1 MESNYQNIIG
11 VKFAR
16 AEQPSFIEK
25 KGKGYIEFGKDNK
38 YPLYLLGLFKESPKH
53 GAIVKGKANYI
64 YGKGFQNITQD
75 ANPEKE
81 SWNKLLKK
89 CVLDD
94 EIHGRYYLQ
103 IVWNLLGQPK
113 AVYHIPAHKVRS
125 NKEKSK
131 FFVKNDWCNSGD
143 SVYTNEE
150 AREYTVFN
158 GKYDPNHA
166 TQILC
171 VEQYAPDGEAY
182 PVPSYFQG
190 LNYIDADVQ
199 VSRHILGNA
208 KDGFVAGTFI
218 NFNNGEPAE
227 DQKAELEKGLKKK
240 FTGSEGDRVVIAFNK
255 SKDNAAEILPLAQTQ
270 LTKEDFT

>member
-94 EIHGRYYLQ
+94 EIHGRYY
-103 IVWNLLGQPK
+103 
-113 AVYHIPAHKVRS
+113 
-125 NKEKSK
+125 
-131 FFVKNDWCNSGD
+131 
-143 SVYTNEE
+143 
-150 AREYTVFN
+150 
-158 GKYDPNHA
+158 
-166 TQILC
+166 
-171 VEQYAPDGEAY
+171 
-182 PVPSYFQG
+182 
-190 LNYIDADVQ
+190 
-199 VSRHILGNA
+199 
-208 KDGFVAGTFI
+208 
-218 NFNNGEPAE
+218 
-227 DQKAELEKGLKKK
+227 
-240 FTGSEGDRVVIAFNK
+240 
-255 SKDNAAEILPLAQTQ
+255 
-270 LTKEDFT
+270 